1 MATYDLHQHLWPEPL
16 IELLSGRRS
25 APFLRGTALTTTEGT
40 FPFDPDAHRLDRRLA
55 ALDAAGIDVAVVSLQ
70 PTLGFEQLP
79 VPERRL
85 LLAAYNDGI
94 GELVAASGGRLR
106 ALGAGEPRPGFAG
119 VCVGASRLLDPD
131 GLKELLDRLER
142 TGGFLFVHPDGV
154 QGSPANPGW
163 WAALVDYTAVMQA
176 AYLAWIDRGAS
187 RWPNLNVVF
196 ALLAGGAP
204 FQLERLQ
211 SRGVDTRQ
219 LTGLPLFFETSSYRR
234 LSLEL
239 CLATFGVDRIVHGS
253 DFPVLDPTHTM
264 SAIQALGKAATHA
277 ICDRNP
283 ESLLH
288 GAGSVSLQPGSERT
302 QPVPV

>member
-1 MATYDLHQHLWPEPL
+1 MPTYDLHQHLWPEPL
-16 IELLSGRRS
+16 LELLSLRRT
-25 APFLRGTALTTTEGT
+25 APFLRGSVLTTTEGR
-40 FPFDPDAHRLDRRLA
+40 FPLELGEHRLDRRLA

-70 PTLGFEQLP
+70 PTLGYESLP
-79 VPERRL
+79 VPERRS

-94 GELVAASGGRLR
+94 AELVEASGGRLL
-106 ALGAGEPRPGFAG
+106 ALSAGEPRPGFAG

-131 GLKELLDRLER
+131 GLKEILDRLER

-154 QGSPANPGW
+154 SGAPLQPAW
-163 WAALVDYTAVMQA
+163 WSALVHYTAVMQA
-176 AYLAWIDRGAS
+176 AYLAWIDRGTA

-196 ALLAGGAP
+196 AMLAGGAP

-211 SRGVDTRQ
+211 SRGIDTRR
-219 LTGLPLFFETSSYRR
+219 LTGLPVFFETSSYGR

-253 DFPVLDPTHTM
+253 DLPVLDPTHTM

-283 ESLLH
+283 ESLLR
-288 GAGSVSLQPGSERT
+288 GAGGVSLQPGSERAR
-302 QPVPV
+302 PVPV